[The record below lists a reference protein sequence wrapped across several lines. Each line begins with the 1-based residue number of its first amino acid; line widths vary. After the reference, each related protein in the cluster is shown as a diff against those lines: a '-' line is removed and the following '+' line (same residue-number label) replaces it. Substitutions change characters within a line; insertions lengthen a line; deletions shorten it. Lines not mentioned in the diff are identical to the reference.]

1 MEHTTWIVAER
12 PEDYG
17 SLCTLARTLGPAV
30 VAVWVGDESD
40 LGQVRSCG
48 ADRVLTAPVAG
59 GLYEAA
65 FSSVVEA
72 AKNARPRTVLMA
84 ATKRLRL
91 ASAQLAVALGAK
103 ALNDAV
109 SVQADGDAIVAE
121 RMVYGGSAFGRE
133 RVADAP
139 AIVLV
144 SEGLLASQE
153 AASGAE
159 APVES
164 LPAAAGSPLSLVERS
179 ARTVDAVNLAAAR
192 RIVSIGRG
200 LREEADLAMVDA
212 LAEALEAEVGCTR
225 PLAEGEDWLPRE
237 RYIGVSGV
245 MANPDV
251 FVALGL
257 SGQVQHMVGASG
269 ARTIVAV
276 NKDKAAPLF
285 RYADYGIVGDIYE
298 VVPALTAALA

>member
-1 MEHTTWIVAER
+1 MEQTTWIVAER

-17 SLCTLARTLGPAV
+17 PLCTLARTLGPAV
-30 VAVWVGDESD
+30 TAVWVGDD
-40 LGQVRSCG
+40 VGLAQVRTCG
-48 ADRVLTAPVAG
+48 ADQVLAVPTEG

-65 FSSVVEA
+65 FPAVVEA
-72 AKNARPRTVLMA
+72 AKTTRPRTVLLTS
-84 ATKRLRL
+84 TKRLRL
-91 ASAQLAVALGAK
+91 AAAQLAVALGAK

-144 SEGLLASQE
+144 SDGLLASQE
-153 AASGAE
+153 PASGAE

-164 LPAAAGSPLSLVERS
+164 LPAAAASPLSLVER
-179 ARTVDAVNLAAAR
+179 APRTVDAVNLAAAR

-200 LREEADLAMVDA
+200 LREQADLAMVNA
-212 LAEALEAEVGCTR
+212 LADALEAEVGCTR

-257 SGQVQHMVGASG
+257 SGQVQHMVGASS

-285 RYADYGIVGDIYE
+285 RYADYGIVGDIYD
-298 VVPALTAALA
+298 VLPALTAALA